1 MIIVNGRLVDPAQG
15 LDAMLDVRLRGGRV
29 AEIGEHLQAED
40 GEDSFDARGAYVAPG
55 FIDMHVHLR
64 EPGNPEKET
73 IASGTAAAAAGGFT
87 ALAAMP
93 NTNPAVDT
101 PELVRFVSQ
110 APASVRVYPVAAIT
124 QGRAGRALLDYAALA
139 QAGAVAF
146 SDDGSTVM
154 NAAVMRA
161 AALAMRALRAPAIVH
176 CEDERLKGDAVMS
189 EGAVSQRMGLR
200 GSPRVAEDVIV
211 ARDLLLA
218 EETGKAWHIAHLSTA
233 RSLELVRDAK
243 RRGVGVTCEAA
254 PHHVFFTDDTIERL
268 GSGAKVNPPLRTRE
282 DAQALVQGVRDG
294 TIDAFATDHAPHTRE
309 EKSAH
314 VGCGAVGFSGL
325 EIAVG
330 AYALAIPDLP
340 VARFV
345 ELLSTNP
352 ARILGVPGGTL
363 AAGSPADVTI
373 FADEAWRVDAAA
385 FYSKGKSTPFD
396 GMTLPR
402 RAIATIV
409 NGRIVMRGGE
419 LLSQVHV

>member
-1 MIIVNGRLVDPAQG
+1 MLIQNGRVVDPAQG
-15 LDAMLDVRLRGGRV
+15 LDAILDVRLRDGRV
-29 AEIGEHLQAED
+29 AEIGEALRAEE
-40 GEDSFDARGAYVAPG
+40 GEACFDARGAYVAPG

-87 ALAAMP
+87 AVAAMP
-93 NTNPAVDT
+93 NTRPALDT
-101 PELVRFVSQ
+101 PDLVRYVAQ
-110 APASVRVYPVAAIT
+110 TPAIVRVYPVAAIT
-124 QGRAGRALLDYAALA
+124 QGRAGTTTTDYAALA
-139 QAGAVAF
+139 HAGAVAF

-154 NAAVMRA
+154 DAGVMRA
-161 AALAMRALRAPAIVH
+161 AALAMRELRAPVIAH

-189 EGAVSQRMGLR
+189 EGAVSARLR
-200 GSPRVAEDVIV
+200 LHGSPRVAEDVIV

-233 RSLELVRDAK
+233 RSMQLVREAK
-243 RRGVGVTCEAA
+243 RRSVPVTCEVA
-254 PHHVFFTDDTIERL
+254 PHHLFFTDDAIERL

-282 DAQALVQGVRDG
+282 DVQALLDGVRDG
-294 TIDAFATDHAPHTRE
+294 TVDAFATDHAPHTAQ
-309 EKSAH
+309 EKNAH
-314 VGCGAVGFSGL
+314 VGCGAVGFTGL
-325 EIAVG
+325 EIAAG

-363 AAGSPADVTI
+363 APGSPADVTI
-373 FADEAWRVDAAA
+373 FADEPWRVNAAT

-409 NGRIVMRGGE
+409 GGEPVMRRGE
-419 LLSQVHV
+419 ILPQVHA